1 MNGIWKKCVKRYV
14 NTFAG
19 FDSEHELE
27 RVREKILKL
36 AKDLSLECEVEDV
49 EELLDQESGELTNEE
64 LIELE
69 EERVA
74 EEEMRVEAAKEEEE
88 PERKFT
94 TNKLSEGL
102 SLLNKVLSHFEKMDP
117 NIQRFARIE
126 RMAHDVF
133 RPYREIYEEKKK
145 QTIQTK
151 LTMFTKK
158 TTPDTSSAALADNI
172 DDPQPSMSDQ

>member
-74 EEEMRVEAAKEEEE
+74 EEERREEAAKEEEEEE

-94 TNKLSEGL
+94 IKELPEGL

-117 NIQRFARIE
+117 NIERFARIE

-158 TTPDTSSAALADNI
+158 KKLFRLP
-172 DDPQPSMSDQ
+172 

>member
-1 MNGIWKKCVKRYV
+1 MK
-14 NTFAG
+14 
-19 FDSEHELE
+19 E
-27 RVREKILKL
+27 
-36 AKDLSLECEVEDV
+36 ED
-49 EELLDQESGELTNEE
+49 
-64 LIELE
+64 
-69 EERVA
+69 
-74 EEEMRVEAAKEEEE
+74 EEE

-94 TNKLSEGL
+94 IKELSEGL

-117 NIQRFARIE
+117 NIERFARIE

-158 TTPDTSSAALADNI
+158 NNSSG
-172 DDPQPSMSDQ
+172 DPERCPSW

>member
-1 MNGIWKKCVKRYV
+1 MDQGSIAAFKANYLRTTFTQAIAAIDADPELSLRDFWKQYNIYMCIKNLVTAWEAVTEKCMNGIWKKCVKRYV

-27 RVREKILKL
+27 GVREKILKL

-74 EEEMRVEAAKEEEE
+74 EEERRKEAAKEEEEEE

-94 TNKLSEGL
+94 TK
-102 SLLNKVLSHFEKMDP
+102 
-117 NIQRFARIE
+117 A
-126 RMAHDVF
+126 
-133 RPYREIYEEKKK
+133 
-145 QTIQTK
+145 
-151 LTMFTKK
+151 
-158 TTPDTSSAALADNI
+158 
-172 DDPQPSMSDQ
+172 